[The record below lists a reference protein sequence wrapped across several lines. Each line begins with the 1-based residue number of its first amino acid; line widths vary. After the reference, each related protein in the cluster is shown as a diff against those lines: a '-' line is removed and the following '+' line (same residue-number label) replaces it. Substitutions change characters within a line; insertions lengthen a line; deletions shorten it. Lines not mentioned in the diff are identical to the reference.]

1 MMVKEVLTGD
11 REGPPR
17 EAFALIGDEHDQS
30 TWRLLH
36 HRRSIF
42 RALEGKL
49 NIERTVDWERM
60 PAAVATLSRR
70 RPNRER
76 VEAGPEEL
84 LQAARHL
91 AAHYLAAGKP
101 LPDILAAL
109 G

>member
-1 MMVKEVLTGD
+1 MIKEVVTRD

-17 EAFALIGDEHDQS
+17 EAFALTGDRQDPA

-60 PAAVATLSRR
+60 PAAVAALSRR

-91 AAHYLAAGKP
+91 AAHYRAAGKS